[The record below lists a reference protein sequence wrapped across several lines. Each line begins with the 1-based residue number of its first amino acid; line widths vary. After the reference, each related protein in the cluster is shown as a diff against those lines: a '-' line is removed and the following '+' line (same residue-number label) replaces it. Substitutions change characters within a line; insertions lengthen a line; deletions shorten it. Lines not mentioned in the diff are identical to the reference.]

1 MCDIVASNILVHQKC
16 ECSSPLMCTCP
27 EGNKTLYVLGDID
40 LLCNE
45 GECSLIKSEVWDKM
59 AMHEPAGTIEMRPP
73 EVGLACCLI
82 V

>member
-1 MCDIVASNILVHQKC
+1 MCA
-16 ECSSPLMCTCP
+16 CP
-27 EGNKTLYVLGDID
+27 EGNTTLYVLGDMD

-73 EVGLACCLI
+73 EVRFACCLANCI
-82 V
+82 SCNKLFALVILQDW